1 MILGAVLAGG
11 MSSRFGSD
19 KALAQ
24 IDGRTLIS
32 LAVDALSGWC
42 EHVVVTGRETAPA
55 PTLPDWPHAGMGP
68 LGGLAAAMRHAQDEG
83 YEAVLSCGV
92 DAGFLPDELPALL
105 GPAPACLAVQPIIGL
120 WPASVTPQLEAL
132 LQGDGS
138 HSMNRFADIVGAR
151 RVEIATAVANINTA
165 DDLARAMARIV
176 R

>member
-11 MSSRFGSD
+11 LSSRFGSD

-55 PTLPDWPHAGMGP
+55 PTLPDWPHSGMGP

-105 GPAPACLAVQPIIGL
+105 GQAPACLAVQPVIGL
-120 WPASVTPQLEAL
+120 WPASATPQLEAL